1 MDIVSKQ
8 RINILIY
15 LAELQSV
22 SKLSSSPAY
31 RFIKQVAEECSC
43 TSRELHSLITSPDE
57 IASLGALSENQKKA
71 YMYNICELMTFIK
84 LDQQKKL
91 FCQILAYDLNY
102 DSNQMN
108 VILEGFQKQIQLQ
121 AGL

>member
-15 LAELQSV
+15 LAELQSI
-22 SKLSSSPAY
+22 SNLSSSPAY
-31 RFIKQVAEECSC
+31 RFIKQIAEECSC
-43 TSRELHSLITSPDE
+43 TNSELTGLITSPEE
-57 IASLGALSENQKKA
+57 IASLGALSESQKKA
-71 YMYNICELMTFIK
+71 YMYSICELMTFIN

-91 FCQILAYDLNY
+91 FCQSLAYDLNY

-108 VILEGFQKQIQLQ
+108 VIFESFQKQAQLQ
-121 AGL
+121 AG